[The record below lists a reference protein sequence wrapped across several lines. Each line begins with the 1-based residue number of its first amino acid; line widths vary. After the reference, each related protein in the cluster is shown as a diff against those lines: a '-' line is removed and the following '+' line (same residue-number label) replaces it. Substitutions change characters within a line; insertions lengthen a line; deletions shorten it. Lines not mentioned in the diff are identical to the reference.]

1 MKKILWRAVALI
13 LVTAALFSVA
23 ACSVRIDEN
32 GDMVFLQEE
41 PEVLPEAQAVTKTK
55 AEKPSAGIQTDE
67 EADKEDAKKEVLK
80 EKKKAAEEAA
90 KKAAEEAQKAAE
102 EEEKKAAEEAAQKAA
117 EEEAQK
123 AAEEAAQ
130 RAAEEAAALAA
141 QEAAQQQWAQQQ
153 TWTAPQSDGCINDMS
168 LMY

>member
-1 MKKILWRAVALI
+1 MKQILWRAVALI

-67 EADKEDAKKEVLK
+67 EADKEEAKKEVLK
-80 EKKKAAEEAA
+80 EKKKAAEEAV

-102 EEEKKAAEEAAQKAA
+102 EEEKRAAEAAQKAA